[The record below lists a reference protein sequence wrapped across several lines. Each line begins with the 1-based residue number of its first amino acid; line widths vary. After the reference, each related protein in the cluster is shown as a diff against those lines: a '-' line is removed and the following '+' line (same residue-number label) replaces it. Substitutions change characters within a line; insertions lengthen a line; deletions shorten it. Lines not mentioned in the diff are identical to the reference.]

1 MYYRLLFANNLIAK
15 GDGNMP
21 TSVMDKILTKSIDP
35 DTKIDNTTAYADIVN
50 TVVPY

>member
-15 GDGNMP
+15 GNGRMP
-21 TSVMDKILTKSIDP
+21 VSVMDKILTKSIYP